1 MTIFVTTLDQTEISD
16 TPHKVDVRK
25 IHGSES
31 TDIVVI
37 TLQPG
42 ESLKRHIT
50 QVDVLFYVLEG
61 KGKVIIGDEETEVE
75 KDSLI
80 QSPRKVPHLLV
91 NTSDKL
97 FRFMVIK
104 MLTTGD
110 GKNMKTQIL

>member
-1 MTIFVTTLDQTEISD
+1 MTIYVTTHDETEPSV
-16 TPHKVDVRK
+16 TPHKVDIRK
-25 IHGSES
+25 VYGSES
-31 TDIVVI
+31 TDVVVI

-50 QVDVLFYVLEG
+50 PVDVLFYILEG
-61 KGKVIIGDEETEVE
+61 KGRVIIGDEELEVE